1 MWNTIG
7 SFVVLSGG
15 IALLVFVMRPGV
27 ESVFE
32 RMFPRRFKEFVTSLL
47 EALSFSVI
55 LFGILGFPDSVVT
68 LILSHL
74 TSFMVVFGILTT
86 MFFPFSNI
94 VCFCL

>member
-1 MWNTIG
+1 VEHNR
-7 SFVVLSGG
+7 VVRC
-15 IALLVFVMRPGV
+15 I
-27 ESVFE
+27 E
-32 RMFPRRFKEFVTSLL
+32 RRHRAFGFCHEAGRRSSLFPRRFKEFVTSLL